1 MGNDTYSVSVTWMQG
16 REGFAQAPGIAD
28 TLKFS
33 APEEFGGQPGM
44 WSPETLLVLAA
55 SSCFLNTLL
64 FFAEKS
70 GLTLVGYRADAEGR
84 LERVPGVGFRFAEL
98 TLRPTVV
105 VESETDA
112 ELARRLLEKAERACI
127 VANSLAAPVRVQ
139 AEVELAFPVLNG

>member
-1 MGNDTYSVSVTWMQG
+1 MSNENYRVSIAWMNR
-16 REGFAQAPGIAD
+16 REGFAQSPGVQE

-64 FFAEKS
+64 FFAEKHM
-70 GLTLVGYRADAEGR
+70 LALVGYRAEAEGR
-84 LERVPGVGFRFAEL
+84 LERIPGKGFRFAEI

-105 VESETDA
+105 VESEGDA
-112 ELARRLLEKAERACI
+112 ELARRLVEKAERACI
-127 VANSLAAPVRVQ
+127 VANSLAVPVR
-139 AEVELAFPVLNG
+139 AEAQVELAFPVLNG

>member
-1 MGNDTYSVSVTWMQG
+1 
-16 REGFAQAPGIAD
+16 
-28 TLKFS
+28 
-33 APEEFGGQPGM
+33 M

-105 VESETDA
+105 VESESDT